1 MSVDFG
7 PIPFPDSPIQ
17 DYFQRRISGSSGLSV
32 VSSPVS
38 SPSIDEK
45 LLEHR
50 LLDYIDS
57 QKAESGGLYSDELD
71 AMDNLESQAF
81 PPSTATPPEYR
92 VPLVKKLIF
101 LGLYFLLN
109 ITLTLSNKELLIEVR
124 NLRGER
130 SE

>member
-7 PIPFPDSPIQ
+7 PIPFPDSPMQ
-17 DYFQRRISGSSGLSV
+17 DYFQRRISGSSGLSA

-38 SPSIDEK
+38 TTSLDEK

-57 QKAESGGLYSDELD
+57 QKAASGGLYSDEVD
-71 AMDNLESQAF
+71 DMDKLESQAL
-81 PPSTATPPEYR
+81 PPSVTAPLEYR

-101 LGLYFLLN
+101 LGLYFFLN
-109 ITLTLSNKELLIEVR
+109 ISLTLSNKEILIEVCD
-124 NLRGER
+124 L
-130 SE
+130 